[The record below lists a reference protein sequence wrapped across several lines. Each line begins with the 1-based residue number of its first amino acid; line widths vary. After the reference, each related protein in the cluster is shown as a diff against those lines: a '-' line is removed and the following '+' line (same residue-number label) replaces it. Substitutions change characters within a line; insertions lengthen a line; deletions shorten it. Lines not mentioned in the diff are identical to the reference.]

1 MSNQLLTINRLIRR
15 LYRLEEVSDYLTKIL
30 DEQITHR
37 NFNDIDHITDVARWH
52 IVLILSKLYRNQ
64 ARYGKKADG
73 YKLEMYTDKEILEKV
88 VVRPEL
94 EELESLDLTARLEDW
109 YHEVALK
116 DVLNLVKSL
125 PYLGVDFNDGGP
137 EVYEQYRQNEIKVLR
152 MLFEKNPWILTQFSS
167 QHFRK
172 NKLMKLIDSAFIVAH
187 QQYYFQGLAGEI
199 AQELIRR
206 CRVEHPYSGC

>member
-1 MSNQLLTINRLIRR
+1 MSNQLLTTNRLIRR
-15 LYRLEEVSDYLTKIL
+15 LYQLEELSDYLNKIL
-30 DEQITHR
+30 DEQITYR
-37 NFNDIDHITDVARWH
+37 NFNEIDHITDVARWH

-152 MLFEKNPWILTQFSS
+152 MLFEKNPWILSQFSS
-167 QHFRK
+167 QYFRE
-172 NKLMKLIDSAFIVAH
+172 NKLMKLIDSAFIAAH
-187 QQYYFQGLAGEI
+187 QQYYFQGIAGEI

-206 CRVEHPYSGC
+206 CRVGHPSSGC

>member
-1 MSNQLLTINRLIRR
+1 MSNQSLNPNRLIRR
-15 LYRLEEVSDYLTKIL
+15 LYQLEELSDHLTKIL
-30 DEQITHR
+30 DEQITHG
-37 NFNDIDHITDVARWH
+37 NFDNIDNIIDVARWH

-64 ARYGKKADG
+64 AKYGKKMNNSRL
-73 YKLEMYTDKEILEKV
+73 YMYTDREIFEKV
-88 VVRPEL
+88 VARPEL

-109 YHEVALK
+109 YYEVALK

-137 EVYEQYRQNEIKVLR
+137 EVFEQYRQNEIKVLR

-172 NKLMKLIDSAFIVAH
+172 NKLMKLIDSAFIAAH
-187 QQYYFQGLAGEI
+187 QQYYFQGIAGEI

-206 CRVEHPYSGC
+206 CRVGHPSSGC